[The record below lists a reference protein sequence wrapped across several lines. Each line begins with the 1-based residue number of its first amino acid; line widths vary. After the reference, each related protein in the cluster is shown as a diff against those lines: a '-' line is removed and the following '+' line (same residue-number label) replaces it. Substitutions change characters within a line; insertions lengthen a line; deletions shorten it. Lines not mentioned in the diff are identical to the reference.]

1 MIDRK
6 ARTGDPRRTV
16 RDDGVIIPTA
26 LDVHRPPSG
35 KS

>member
-16 RDDGVIIPTA
+16 RDDDGVIIPTVLA
-26 LDVHRPPSG
+26 MHHPPLWE
-35 KS
+35 